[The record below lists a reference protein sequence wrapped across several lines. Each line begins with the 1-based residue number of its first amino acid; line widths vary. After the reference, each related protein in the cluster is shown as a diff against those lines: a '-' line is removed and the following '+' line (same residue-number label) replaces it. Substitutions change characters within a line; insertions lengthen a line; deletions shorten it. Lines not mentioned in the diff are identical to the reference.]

1 MRVSIQQLKR
11 IIRESLILEFGA
23 ENYESGKST
32 YSEKAIQDIVN
43 IVEAHCLDRG
53 FGKSLSKASFGRV
66 SAGIYLNKTL
76 RKAGVYDETNTESIS
91 DIVNRVFR
99 TERGGKYYSN
109 SQQVMQALEENGYA

>member
-1 MRVSIQQLKR
+1 MRLSQKLLRKAIKESIL
-11 IIRESLILEFGA
+11 LEFGA
-23 ENYESGKST
+23 ENYEGGSST
-32 YSEKAIQDIVN
+32 YCEKAIKDIIN

-53 FGKSLSKASFGRV
+53 FGKALSKASFGRV

-99 TERGGKYYSN
+99 TERGGKYYSK
-109 SQQVMQALEENGYA
+109 SQQVMQALEQNGYA